1 MKKHGIAKFGQ
12 LLGNLWAAKIGNYV
26 YNRRE
31 LAPWSLKSEDQWILK
46 NVNIVNVDKGTF
58 YEEKA
63 LLIDGRRFGER
74 LAEQDVESLSKN
86 GQIKLVIDG
95 KDRFLIP
102 GMSDLHCHLS
112 LISEYEMHLKGLHF
126 FDAQRMKQCEFALSK
141 GCTTVRDSAGAYDMV
156 HGLKEEIDQDRLL
169 GPRILPSYT
178 ALTPP
183 GGMWDINSV
192 MNKMAEMIF
201 GGKVIEYMQNRED
214 IKRHIEEVV
223 AMGAH
228 SIKIYLEDKPLY
240 GGKEDTIYNMY
251 DEELLRSIRDLADQ
265 HGKVVESHAMF
276 IKGAKRAIQGKVN
289 SIAHMTV
296 DASYSAEDADLMAQ
310 RNVAIVPTLGVGSYL
325 AMDCGT
331 MGYPEHPEYR
341 FFREML
347 VKYVKPN
354 MEKATIPQLRPSYF
368 GFFDFIQ
375 KRIEDRK
382 MPGVGKVYADRCHG
396 FGVYAPRSFE
406 NFRRAGTPIGVGT
419 DGGTGTCF
427 PGALEIEFKGLLR
440 YGFSPKEI
448 LRMATLG
455 NMEIVKSDDQLGSI
469 RLGKL
474 ADMVIVE
481 QNPLENIMEATS
493 PVKVFKEGR
502 CYIDTEA

>member
-1 MKKHGIAKFGQ
+1 
-12 LLGNLWAAKIGNYV
+12 
-26 YNRRE
+26 
-31 LAPWSLKSEDQWILK
+31 
-46 NVNIVNVDKGTF
+46 
-58 YEEKA
+58 
-63 LLIDGRRFGER
+63 
-74 LAEQDVESLSKN
+74 
-86 GQIKLVIDG
+86 
-95 KDRFLIP
+95 
-102 GMSDLHCHLS
+102 
-112 LISEYEMHLKGLHF
+112 
-126 FDAQRMKQCEFALSK
+126 
-141 GCTTVRDSAGAYDMV
+141 
-156 HGLKEEIDQDRLL
+156 
-169 GPRILPSYT
+169 
-178 ALTPP
+178 
-183 GGMWDINSV
+183 
-192 MNKMAEMIF
+192 
-201 GGKVIEYMQNRED
+201 
-214 IKRHIEEVV
+214 
-223 AMGAH
+223 
-228 SIKIYLEDKPLY
+228 
-240 GGKEDTIYNMY
+240 
-251 DEELLRSIRDLADQ
+251 
-265 HGKVVESHAMF
+265 
-276 IKGAKRAIQGKVN
+276 
-289 SIAHMTV
+289 
-296 DASYSAEDADLMAQ
+296 
-310 RNVAIVPTLGVGSYL
+310 
-325 AMDCGT
+325 
-331 MGYPEHPEYR
+331 
-341 FFREML
+341 
-347 VKYVKPN
+347 